1 MKFAVVKIINGNF
14 AIHSEGFTDLN
25 KAKVSFYGFLSA
37 LYNDIDNVQSFSV
50 MLMNDGGGIVE
61 QENYT
66 APVSFDDML
75 AQNGMYVTEDSV
87 ESEE

>member
-1 MKFAVVKIINGNF
+1 MVYGVVKIINGNY

-61 QENYT
+61 QESYV
-66 APVSFDDML
+66 APYDEPV
-75 AQNGMYVTEDSV
+75 VEVEDIPV
-87 ESEE
+87 ESEV

>member
-1 MKFAVVKIINGNF
+1 MFAVVKIINGNF

-61 QENYT
+61 QESYQK
-66 APVSFDDML
+66 PVEEE
-75 AQNGMYVTEDSV
+75 QV
-87 ESEE
+87 ETLVEE

>member
-1 MKFAVVKIINGNF
+1 MFAVVKIINGNF

-61 QENYT
+61 QENYV
-66 APVSFDDML
+66 APYVPEVIEDMPEPV
-75 AQNGMYVTEDSV
+75 A

>member
-1 MKFAVVKIINGNF
+1 MFAVVKVINGNF

-61 QENYT
+61 QENYV
-66 APVSFDDML
+66 APIQFDDML
-75 AQNGMYVTEDSV
+75 AQSGMYVTEEPV
-87 ESEE
+87 ESEV